1 MFTPLN
7 ISEIKANAKVKISDG
22 WKALILGSLALIF
35 SELLSSIVTQTSY
48 YIADGQYATFS
59 NPTSFSSLYS
69 LLVAPVVTVGAT
81 RYFLNFANGR
91 EFGTNDFLYAF
102 NNYVKILGAML
113 WKMLFEILW
122 ALLFIIPGIIK
133 SIAYSFTPYILA
145 ENPNVGY
152 REAIKI
158 SMVLTDGRKGE
169 LFLLSLSFIGWFLL
183 GAITFGIGYIYVI
196 PYYQTAMAE
205 AYEHIK
211 AETIAQGRIRP
222 EIFDEQIYSI

>member
-7 ISEIKANAKVKISDG
+7 ISEIKADAKMKISDG
-22 WKALILGSLALIF
+22 WKALILGSLVLIF
-35 SELLSSIVTQTSY
+35 SEVLSSITIQNSY
-48 YIADGQYATFS
+48 YIADGQYLTVS
-59 NPTSFSSLYS
+59 TPTSFSSLFS

-81 RYFLNFANGR
+81 KYFLNFANGR
-91 EFGTNDFLYAF
+91 EFGTNDIVYAF
-102 NNYVKILGAML
+102 NNYLKILGAML
-113 WKMLFEILW
+113 WKSLFEFLW
-122 ALLFIIPGIIK
+122 SLLFVIPGIIK
-133 SIAYSFTPYILA
+133 GIAYSFTPYILA

-169 LFLLSLSFIGWFLL
+169 LFLLSLSFIGWFIL
-183 GAITFGIGYIYVI
+183 GAITFGIGFIYVI

-222 EIFDEQIYSI
+222 EIFNEEIYRV